1 MLAAAALALAAAP
14 RRQPA
19 AAPDGLSPPERQ
31 AARKWMRRL
40 SLRERVAQLVIVPFF
55 GEAPGS
61 GTRAWRDFQH
71 LVRDVRIGGLVLL
84 NRVENGVVRNAEPY
98 ALGAFLNRMQKQAR
112 VPLIVAGDFER
123 GASMRVAG
131 TPRYPHAMAYGA
143 AGDARATRANGAAT
157 AREARALGV
166 HWLFAPVADVNSNP
180 DNPIINVRSYGE
192 DPAAVASHVRAFIE
206 GAGSDPRNR
215 VLVTLKHFPG
225 HGDTALDSHLGLAGI
240 AADRARLER
249 VELVPFRAGIAAGA
263 GAVMTAHIIVPALE
277 PQPVPATVSAAILAG
292 LLREELGFHGII
304 ATDAMD
310 MQGLS
315 AQFPA
320 GEAAVRALEA
330 GADVLLIPP
339 APEEAVNAV
348 VGAVKSGRL
357 SARRI
362 DQSVARILAAKA
374 RVGLQRNR
382 LVDIEAIGDVIGAPD
397 GMALAQSHADAALT
411 LVKNDGGLL
420 PLKQPG
426 APCYVVL
433 AENRFG
439 MQGRR
444 FLEELRQRQP
454 KASAALL
461 DPALPEAEFDATA
474 ARLSQCETAVVAA
487 FVSVAAYRGD
497 VALAGGFP
505 KLVESLIASG
515 KPVALVAFGNPYL
528 LRKFPRATAY
538 LAAFSTMPTS
548 EVAAIK
554 ALFGEMAIRGKL
566 PVSIPGF
573 ARIGDGIQLPAR

>member
-1 MLAAAALALAAAP
+1 
-14 RRQPA
+14 
-19 AAPDGLSPPERQ
+19 
-31 AARKWMRRL
+31 
-40 SLRERVAQLVIVPFF
+40 
-55 GEAPGS
+55 
-61 GTRAWRDFQH
+61 
-71 LVRDVRIGGLVLL
+71 
-84 NRVENGVVRNAEPY
+84 
-98 ALGAFLNRMQKQAR
+98 
-112 VPLIVAGDFER
+112 
-123 GASMRVAG
+123 
-131 TPRYPHAMAYGA
+131 
-143 AGDARATRANGAAT
+143 
-157 AREARALGV
+157 V
-166 HWLFAPVADVNSNP
+166 HWLFAPLADVNSNP

-192 DPAAVASHVRAFIE
+192 DPAAVAAHVRAFIE

-225 HGDTALDSHLGLAGI
+225 HGDTALDSHLGRAGI

-263 GAVMTAHIIVPALE
+263 DAVMTAHIAVPALE
-277 PQPVPATVSAAILAG
+277 PRPIPATVSTAILTG

-315 AQFPA
+315 AQFPP
-320 GEAAVRALEA
+320 GEAGVRAREA

-339 APEEAVNAV
+339 APEETVNAV
-348 VGAVKSGRL
+348 VAAVKSGRL

-382 LVDIEAIGDVIGAPD
+382 LVDLEAIGDVIDAPD

-420 PLKQPG
+420 PLKRPG
-426 APCYVVL
+426 VACYVVL

-444 FLEELRQRQP
+444 FVEELRRRQP

-461 DPALPEAEFDATA
+461 DPALPETELDATA

-528 LRKFPRATAY
+528 LRRFPRAAAY

-548 EVAAIK
+548 EVAAVK
-554 ALFGEMAIRGKL
+554 ALLGEMAIHGKL
-566 PVSIPGF
+566 PVSIPGL
-573 ARIGDGIQLPAR
+573 ASVGDGIQLPAR

>member
-1 MLAAAALALAAAP
+1 AAAAMALAAAP
-14 RRQPA
+14 RPRPA

-31 AARKWMRRL
+31 AVRNWISRL
-40 SLRERVAQLVIVPFF
+40 SLRERVAQLVIVPFY

-61 GTRAWRDFQH
+61 ATRAWRDFQH
-71 LVRDVRIGGLVLL
+71 LVRDVRVGGLVLL
-84 NRVENGVVRNAEPY
+84 NRVDNGVVRNAEPH

-143 AGDARATRANGAAT
+143 AGDTRATRAIGAAT

-166 HWLFAPVADVNSNP
+166 HWLLAPVADVNSNP
-180 DNPIINVRSYGE
+180 DNPIINIRSYGE
-192 DPAAVASHVRAFIE
+192 DPAAVAAHVRAFVE

-225 HGDTALDSHLGLAGI
+225 HGDTALDSHLGLAAT

-263 GAVMTAHIIVPALE
+263 DAVMTAHMAVPALE
-277 PQPVPATVSAAILAG
+277 PQPIPATVSAAILTG
-292 LLREELGFHGII
+292 LLREHLGFQGII

-315 AQFPA
+315 GRFPG

-330 GADVLLIPP
+330 GADVLLMPP
-339 APEEAVNAV
+339 KPEEAVNAV
-348 VGAVKSGRL
+348 VAAVKSGRL

-362 DQSVARILAAKA
+362 DRSVARILAAKA
-374 RVGLQRNR
+374 RVGLHRSR
-382 LVDIEAIGDVIGAPD
+382 LVDLEAIGDVIDAPD
-397 GMALAQSHADAALT
+397 GIALAQAHADAAMT
-411 LVKNDGGLL
+411 LVKNDGDLL

-426 APCYVVL
+426 AACYLVL

-444 FLEELRQRQP
+444 FLDELRRRQP

-461 DPALPEAEFDATA
+461 DPVLPEAEFDAAA

-487 FVSVAAYRGD
+487 FVGI
-497 VALAGGFP
+497 ALPGGFP
-505 KLVESLIASG
+505 KLVESLIATG
-515 KPVALVAFGNPYL
+515 KPVALLAFGNPYL

-538 LAAFSTMPTS
+538 LAAFSTTPTS
-548 EVAAIK
+548 EAAAIK
-554 ALFGEMAIRGKL
+554 ALFGEIPIRGKL
-566 PVSIPGF
+566 PVSIPGL
-573 ARIGDGIQLPAR
+573 ASLGDGIQLPAR

>member
-1 MLAAAALALAAAP
+1 MLAAAAMALAAAP
-14 RRQPA
+14 RPRPA

-31 AARKWMRRL
+31 AVRNWISRL
-40 SLRERVAQLVIVPFF
+40 SLRERVAQLVIVPFY

-61 GTRAWRDFQH
+61 ATRAWRDFQH
-71 LVRDVRIGGLVLL
+71 LVRDVRVGGLVLL
-84 NRVENGVVRNAEPY
+84 NRVDNGVVRNAEPH

-143 AGDARATRANGAAT
+143 AGDTRATRAIGAAT

-166 HWLFAPVADVNSNP
+166 HWLLAPVADVNSNP
-180 DNPIINVRSYGE
+180 DNPIINIRSYGE
-192 DPAAVASHVRAFIE
+192 DPAAVAAHVRAFVE

-225 HGDTALDSHLGLAGI
+225 HGDTALDSHLGLAAT

-263 GAVMTAHIIVPALE
+263 DAVMTAHMAVPALE
-277 PQPVPATVSAAILAG
+277 PQPIPATVSAAILTG
-292 LLREELGFHGII
+292 LLRERLGFHGII

-315 AQFPA
+315 GRFPG

-330 GADVLLIPP
+330 GADVLLMPP
-339 APEEAVNAV
+339 KPEEAVNAV
-348 VGAVKSGRL
+348 VAAVKSGRL

-362 DQSVARILAAKA
+362 DRSVARILAAKA
-374 RVGLQRNR
+374 RVGLHRSR
-382 LVDIEAIGDVIGAPD
+382 LVDLEAIGDVIDAPD
-397 GMALAQSHADAALT
+397 GIALAQAHADAAMT
-411 LVKNDGGLL
+411 LVKNDGDLL

-426 APCYVVL
+426 AACYLVL

-444 FLEELRQRQP
+444 FLDELRRRQP

-461 DPALPEAEFDATA
+461 DPVLPEAEFDAAA

-487 FVSVAAYRGD
+487 FVGI
-497 VALAGGFP
+497 ALPGGFP
-505 KLVESLIASG
+505 KLVESLIATG
-515 KPVALVAFGNPYL
+515 KPVALLAFGNPYL

-538 LAAFSTMPTS
+538 LAAFSTTPTS
-548 EVAAIK
+548 EAAAIK
-554 ALFGEMAIRGKL
+554 ALFGEIPIRGKL
-566 PVSIPGF
+566 PVSIPGL
-573 ARIGDGIQLPAR
+573 ASLGDGIQLPAR

>member
-1 MLAAAALALAAAP
+1 MLAAAAMALAAAP

-19 AAPDGLSPPERQ
+19 AAPAGGSPPERQ

-61 GTRAWRDFQH
+61 ATRAWRDFQH

-84 NRVENGVVRNAEPY
+84 NRVENGVVRNAEPH

-143 AGDARATRANGAAT
+143 AGDTRATRANGAAT

-192 DPAAVASHVRAFIE
+192 DPAAVAAHVRAFIE

-225 HGDTALDSHLGLAGI
+225 HGDTALDSHLGLAAI

-263 GAVMTAHIIVPALE
+263 DAVMTAHITVPALE
-277 PQPVPATVSAAILAG
+277 PRPVPATVSAAILAG

-461 DPALPEAEFDATA
+461 DPALPETEFDATA

-548 EVAAIK
+548 EVAAVK

-566 PVSIPGF
+566 PVSIPGL